1 MTGHHDDIHHAQ
13 LGLRGSLTQSAEH
26 PTQRH
31 YLFANSRGWICES
44 ASSLQLDATATPFVP
59 ASLRK
64 KQHYDALRGNYHWTT
79 DVAADNTAAAGPD
92 EALVPDRCM
101 TANDMERTRLRFSE
115 AALAERETI
124 QQRTIQQAI
133 QQRTIQQ
140 KAIQQ
145 KAIQQEAIQQRT
157 IQEKAIQQRTIQQAI
172 QQRTI
177 QQEAIQLEA
186 FLAQQQA
193 ILAQLKAI
201 HQEANQQMAIQE
213 KAIQQMA
220 VQEKA
225 IQQAIQEKAIQQMAV
240 QQMAIPALQE
250 AVVAEHKAIPEP
262 SKDNS
267 ERVAKSPS
275 GTEKCP
281 SSFQPM
287 GAPPVQVQ
295 SSAPLTS
302 YLEFE
307 RTPSEPVWPSGKAL

>member
-1 MTGHHDDIHHAQ
+1 M
-13 LGLRGSLTQSAEH
+13 
-26 PTQRH
+26 
-31 YLFANSRGWICES
+31 
-44 ASSLQLDATATPFVP
+44 P

-64 KQHYDALRGNYHWTT
+64 KQHYVALRGNYHWTT

-177 QQEAIQLEA
+177 QQAIQQRTIQQAIQQRTIQQAIQLEA

-240 QQMAIPALQE
+240 QQMAVQQMAIPALQE
-250 AVVAEHKAIPEP
+250 AVVAEHKAILEP

-281 SSFQPM
+281 YSFQPM

-307 RTPSEPVWPSGKAL
+307 RTPCEPVWPSGKAL

>member
-1 MTGHHDDIHHAQ
+1 MVSLLFLTTLGAYQCTDSSCRTFLSFPGRPTSGLQAQGNREVFGLTGHHDDIHHAQ

-64 KQHYDALRGNYHWTT
+64 KQHYVALRGNYHWTT

-124 QQRTIQQAI
+124 QQRTIQQEAFLA
-133 QQRTIQQ
+133 QQAFLAQL
-140 KAIQQ
+140 KGFLAIQQ
-145 KAIQQEAIQQRT
+145 K
-157 IQEKAIQQRTIQQAI
+157 AI

-177 QQEAIQLEA
+177 QQEAIR
-186 FLAQQQA
+186 
-193 ILAQLKAI
+193 
-201 HQEANQQMAIQE
+201 
-213 KAIQQMA
+213 
-220 VQEKA
+220 
-225 IQQAIQEKAIQQMAV
+225 
-240 QQMAIPALQE
+240 ALQE
-250 AVVAEHKAIPEP
+250 AVVAQQEAVPAEHKAILEP

-281 SSFQPM
+281 SSFQPK

-307 RTPSEPVWPSGKAL
+307 RTPCEPVWPSGKAL

>member
-133 QQRTIQQ
+133 QQ
-140 KAIQQ
+140 
-145 KAIQQEAIQQRT
+145 AIQQET
-157 IQEKAIQQRTIQQAI
+157 IQQRTIQQAI
-172 QQRTI
+172 QQETIQQRTI
-177 QQEAIQLEA
+177 QQ
-186 FLAQQQA
+186 
-193 ILAQLKAI
+193 
-201 HQEANQQMAIQE
+201 
-213 KAIQQMA
+213 KAIQQRTI
-220 VQEKA
+220 QQKA
-225 IQQAIQEKAIQQMAV
+225 IQQRTIQQKAIQQRTI
-240 QQMAIPALQE
+240 QQNAL
-250 AVVAEHKAIPEP
+250 
-262 SKDNS
+262 
-267 ERVAKSPS
+267 
-275 GTEKCP
+275 
-281 SSFQPM
+281 
-287 GAPPVQVQ
+287 
-295 SSAPLTS
+295 
-302 YLEFE
+302 
-307 RTPSEPVWPSGKAL
+307 

>member
-1 MTGHHDDIHHAQ
+1 MVSLLFLTTLGAYQCTDSSCRTFLSFPGRPTSGLQAQGNREVFGLTGHHDDIHHAQ

-133 QQRTIQQ
+133 QQET
-140 KAIQQ
+140 
-145 KAIQQEAIQQRT
+145 
-157 IQEKAIQQRTIQQAI
+157 IQQRTIQQAI
-172 QQRTI
+172 QQETIQQRTI
-177 QQEAIQLEA
+177 QQ
-186 FLAQQQA
+186 
-193 ILAQLKAI
+193 
-201 HQEANQQMAIQE
+201 
-213 KAIQQMA
+213 KAIQQRTI
-220 VQEKA
+220 QQKA
-225 IQQAIQEKAIQQMAV
+225 IQQRTIQQKAIQQRTI
-240 QQMAIPALQE
+240 QQNAL
-250 AVVAEHKAIPEP
+250 
-262 SKDNS
+262 
-267 ERVAKSPS
+267 
-275 GTEKCP
+275 
-281 SSFQPM
+281 
-287 GAPPVQVQ
+287 
-295 SSAPLTS
+295 
-302 YLEFE
+302 
-307 RTPSEPVWPSGKAL
+307 

>member
-64 KQHYDALRGNYHWTT
+64 KQHYDALRGNYRWTT
-79 DVAADNTAAAGPD
+79 DVAADNMAAAGPD

-101 TANDMERTRLRFSE
+101 TANDMERTRLRLNE
-115 AALAERETI
+115 AALAER
-124 QQRTIQQAI
+124 
-133 QQRTIQQ
+133 
-140 KAIQQ
+140 
-145 KAIQQEAIQQRT
+145 KAIQQE
-157 IQEKAIQQRTIQQAI
+157 AIQQRTIQQAI

-177 QQEAIQLEA
+177 QQEAIQQRTIQQEA
-186 FLAQQQA
+186 FLAQQA
-193 ILAQLKAI
+193 FLAQLKGFL
-201 HQEANQQMAIQE
+201 AIQQ
-213 KAIQQMA
+213 KAIQQRT
-220 VQEKA
+220 
-225 IQQAIQEKAIQQMAV
+225 IQQEAIR
-240 QQMAIPALQE
+240 ALQE
-250 AVVAEHKAIPEP
+250 AVVAQQEAVPAEHKAILEP

-281 SSFQPM
+281 SSFQPK

-307 RTPSEPVWPSGKAL
+307 RTPCEPVWPSGKAL